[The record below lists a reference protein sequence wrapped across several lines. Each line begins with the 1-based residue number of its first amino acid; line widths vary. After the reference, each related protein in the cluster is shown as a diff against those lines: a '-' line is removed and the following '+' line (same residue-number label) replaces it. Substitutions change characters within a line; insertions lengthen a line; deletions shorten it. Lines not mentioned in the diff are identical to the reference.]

1 MSPAGDALTE
11 SVKSAPMQEAEPVW
25 GLGPSG
31 GEEERLTSE
40 NPEWHETSSCCGAS
54 EMGVC

>member
-1 MSPAGDALTE
+1 MTE
-11 SVKSAPMQEAEPVW
+11 SVKTTGTTDAEPVW

>member
-1 MSPAGDALTE
+1 MDRTD
-11 SVKSAPMQEAEPVW
+11 SVKQQAGTGSERIW

>member
-1 MSPAGDALTE
+1 MTPAENSLTE
-11 SVKSAPMQEAEPVW
+11 SVKTNGATETEPVW

>member
-1 MSPAGDALTE
+1 MTKI
-11 SVKSAPMQEAEPVW
+11 VKLAVLDPEGPVW
-25 GLGPSG
+25 GQGPSG

>member
-1 MSPAGDALTE
+1 MTPADDSLTE
-11 SVKSAPMQEAEPVW
+11 SVKTTGATDAEPVW

>member
-1 MSPAGDALTE
+1 MTE
-11 SVKSAPMQEAEPVW
+11 SVKSSAIEAAEPVW
-25 GLGPSG
+25 GQGPSG

-54 EMGVC
+54 ETGVC

>member
-1 MSPAGDALTE
+1 MTENVKHDDAKPE
-11 SVKSAPMQEAEPVW
+11 APTW

-54 EMGVC
+54 ETGVC

>member
-1 MSPAGDALTE
+1 MTD
-11 SVKSAPMQEAEPVW
+11 SVKPPEFDPEEPVW
-25 GLGPSG
+25 GLGPAG

>member
-1 MSPAGDALTE
+1 MTE
-11 SVKSAPMQEAEPVW
+11 SVKANGATDAEPVW